1 MNNNYKTFL
10 ASIAFLIIVSCQ
22 DTNPLFGKWKLSSWD
37 IGLEMNLNEDTIK
50 SFNLLDEVDCKNK
63 EVLTIKSDGTIN
75 SVNTFSPL
83 IKISK
88 TNKKYNL
95 NASCNEGSI
104 GFASSYKIV
113 DDIIV
118 IEPNDQEYY
127 FNGNEL
133 TKVFKKAI
141 KVYDSSFTKIIEAK
155 DLTLNYIK

>member
-1 MNNNYKTFL
+1 M
-10 ASIAFLIIVSCQ
+10 S
-22 DTNPLFGKWKLSSWD
+22 
-37 IGLEMNLNEDTIK
+37 
-50 SFNLLDEVDCKNK
+50 SFNLLDEVDCNNK

-118 IEPNDQEYY
+118 IEPNDQKYY
-127 FNGNEL
+127 FNGIQL
-133 TKVFKKAI
+133 TRVFKKAI
-141 KVYDSSFTKIIEAK
+141 KVYDSSFTKIIETK

>member
-95 NASCNEGSI
+95 NASCN
-104 GFASSYKIV
+104 
-113 DDIIV
+113 
-118 IEPNDQEYY
+118 
-127 FNGNEL
+127 
-133 TKVFKKAI
+133 
-141 KVYDSSFTKIIEAK
+141 
-155 DLTLNYIK
+155 